1 MSEMRDKQNN
11 AAVPSNM
18 QQDGTRIEVEADK
31 PISTTRMQQLVDE
44 LNTYSN
50 AYYFGSEPLIS
61 DAEFDALMEE
71 LSQLEQASGIV
82 LPDSPTHRVGGDAV
96 TAFEPHTHIARLWS
110 LDKVKTTQE
119 LLDFSQ
125 KCRRAAG
132 NTENGSV
139 ENPEFVLE
147 YKFDGLPINLT
158 YDNGILV
165 QAATRGNGITGEGIL
180 AQAKTIRSIP
190 LTVPYKGKFEV
201 RGECYMRLS
210 VLKELNDSGEE
221 SLKNARNAAAGAI
234 RNLDPQITAK
244 RKLDCVCYNIGY
256 IEGMKFSTRREM
268 YSFMRD
274 NGLPMSDFIYFGDIN
289 GVISEIEKAAERRS
303 SLDFLIDGM
312 VIKLNDVGL
321 FEKMGCTDKFPRGEI
336 AYKFAAEEL
345 ITTVLGKS
353 VEQES
358 SHLLRILS
366 RLISWES
373 LSNALH
379 SIIMMIFCV
388 SALE

>member
-18 QQDGTRIEVEADK
+18 QQDGTRIEVESDK
-31 PISTTRMQQLVDE
+31 PISTTRMQQLVDA

-147 YKFDGLPINLT
+147 YKFDGLTINLT
-158 YDNGILV
+158 YDKGILV
-165 QAATRGNGITGEGIL
+165 QVQHAETAL
-180 AQAKTIRSIP
+180 QAKVYLHRQ
-190 LTVPYKGKFEV
+190 KQFA
-201 RGECYMRLS
+201 RFRLPCRI
-210 VLKELNDSGEE
+210 K
-221 SLKNARNAAAGAI
+221 A
-234 RNLDPQITAK
+234 NL
-244 RKLDCVCYNIGY
+244 
-256 IEGMKFSTRREM
+256 
-268 YSFMRD
+268 
-274 NGLPMSDFIYFGDIN
+274 
-289 GVISEIEKAAERRS
+289 
-303 SLDFLIDGM
+303 
-312 VIKLNDVGL
+312 
-321 FEKMGCTDKFPRGEI
+321 
-336 AYKFAAEEL
+336 KFAANVICAFPFL
-345 ITTVLGKS
+345 KS
-353 VEQES
+353 
-358 SHLLRILS
+358 
-366 RLISWES
+366 
-373 LSNALH
+373 
-379 SIIMMIFCV
+379 
-388 SALE
+388 

>member
-31 PISTTRMQQLVDE
+31 PISTTRMQQLVDA

-147 YKFDGLPINLT
+147 YKFDGLTINLT
-158 YDNGILV
+158 YDKGFSFRPQHAETAL
-165 QAATRGNGITGEGIL
+165 
-180 AQAKTIRSIP
+180 QAKVYLHRQ
-190 LTVPYKGKFEV
+190 KQFA
-201 RGECYMRLS
+201 RFRLPCRI
-210 VLKELNDSGEE
+210 K
-221 SLKNARNAAAGAI
+221 A
-234 RNLDPQITAK
+234 NL
-244 RKLDCVCYNIGY
+244 
-256 IEGMKFSTRREM
+256 
-268 YSFMRD
+268 
-274 NGLPMSDFIYFGDIN
+274 
-289 GVISEIEKAAERRS
+289 
-303 SLDFLIDGM
+303 
-312 VIKLNDVGL
+312 
-321 FEKMGCTDKFPRGEI
+321 
-336 AYKFAAEEL
+336 KFAANVICAFPFL
-345 ITTVLGKS
+345 KS
-353 VEQES
+353 
-358 SHLLRILS
+358 
-366 RLISWES
+366 
-373 LSNALH
+373 
-379 SIIMMIFCV
+379 
-388 SALE
+388 

>member
-71 LSQLEQASGIV
+71 LSQLEQSSGIV

-139 ENPEFVLE
+139 EIP
-147 YKFDGLPINLT
+147 NLCW
-158 YDNGILV
+158 NISS
-165 QAATRGNGITGEGIL
+165 TG
-180 AQAKTIRSIP
+180 
-190 LTVPYKGKFEV
+190 
-201 RGECYMRLS
+201 
-210 VLKELNDSGEE
+210 
-221 SLKNARNAAAGAI
+221 
-234 RNLDPQITAK
+234 
-244 RKLDCVCYNIGY
+244 
-256 IEGMKFSTRREM
+256 
-268 YSFMRD
+268 
-274 NGLPMSDFIYFGDIN
+274 
-289 GVISEIEKAAERRS
+289 
-303 SLDFLIDGM
+303 
-312 VIKLNDVGL
+312 
-321 FEKMGCTDKFPRGEI
+321 
-336 AYKFAAEEL
+336 
-345 ITTVLGKS
+345 
-353 VEQES
+353 
-358 SHLLRILS
+358 
-366 RLISWES
+366 
-373 LSNALH
+373 
-379 SIIMMIFCV
+379 
-388 SALE
+388 